1 MSVLVVEKFV
11 EKLWKNKKIKIS
23 ISFSTN
29 LEYYN
34 VNLGIQVGGDRVNVE
49 ILWQNVLKEI
59 KDELSS
65 LAFDTW
71 FSDVKLNSLDNGVA
85 IIEVPMS
92 IHKKHL
98 SDNYFDLITL
108 ALNKVTG
115 TNFDLEFLL
124 TDEINNRKVEK
135 EKEEQKIEEGVPKSF
150 KNKSNLNPKYNFEN
164 FIVGNSNKF
173 AQAAALS
180 VAENPGKMYNPLFI
194 YGNSGLGKTHLMHAI
209 GNYIVENSNRRV
221 LYVTS
226 DQFRDDFVGI
236 NKKDEKGTNFNYIDF
251 FKNKYRNIDVLII
264 DDIQFLGGAT
274 QTQQEFF
281 HTFTNLYNDSK
292 QIIISSDRS
301 PNDLK
306 LLEERLRTRF
316 CWGLTVNIYPP
327 DFELRKEILRKKIIA
342 GNFEAEIPED
352 VIEYIASNMG
362 SDVRQLEGSITRL
375 VAYSTIMGG
384 ARIDINLAIEALKDF
399 ISKGLSEKND
409 ITRIQKIVAEY
420 FQISVEDIRSKKRS
434 SNIAFPRQIAMYLC
448 RKLTSESFPK
458 IGTEFGGK
466 DHSTVMHSVEKIEQ
480 EIKNNSDLAGIID
493 KLKNDLKP

>member
-1 MSVLVVEKFV
+1 MNVDIIWNNALKD
-11 EKLWKNKKIKIS
+11 IK
-23 ISFSTN
+23 
-29 LEYYN
+29 E
-34 VNLGIQVGGDRVNVE
+34 
-49 ILWQNVLKEI
+49 
-59 KDELSS
+59 ELSS
-65 LAFDTW
+65 LAFSTW
-71 FSDVKLNSLDNGVA
+71 FQDVTLKEIKDDTA
-85 IIEVPMS
+85 IIIVPMA
-92 IHKKHL
+92 IHKRHL
-98 SDNYFDLITL
+98 YDNYRNLIQDS
-108 ALNKVTG
+108 LNKITG
-115 TNFDLEFLL
+115 TNFKLEFYLENEVKEV
-124 TDEINNRKVEK
+124 DEEQTTK
-135 EKEEQKIEEGVPKSF
+135 EKEDNFPKQ
-150 KNKSNLNPKYNFEN
+150 KSNLNSNYLFDN

-180 VAENPGKMYNPLFI
+180 VAENPGKIYNPLFI

-209 GNYIVENSNRRV
+209 GNYIVQNSQKKV

-236 NKKDEKGTNFNYIDF
+236 NRKDKDGTNFNYVEF

-292 QIIISSDRS
+292 QIIVSSDRS

-316 CWGLTVNIYPP
+316 CWGLTVNIGPP
-327 DFELRKEILRKKIIA
+327 DFELRKEILRKKIVA
-342 GNFEAEIPED
+342 GNFEEEIPEE

-375 VAYSTIMGG
+375 IAYSTIMGG
-384 ARIDINLAIEALKDF
+384 TKINLSLAIEALKDF
-399 ISKGLSEKND
+399 INKGISEKND
-409 ITRIQKIVAEY
+409 IAKIQKTVAEF
-420 FQISVEDIRSKKRS
+420 FQISAEDIKSKKRS

-448 RKLTSESFPK
+448 RKLTNESFPK

-466 DHSTVMHSVEKIEQ
+466 DHSTVMHSVEKIEM
-480 EIKNNSDLAGIID
+480 EIKSNKDLAGIVE
-493 KLKNDLKP
+493 KLEKDIKQ

>member
-1 MSVLVVEKFV
+1 MEM
-11 EKLWKNKKIKIS
+11 
-23 ISFSTN
+23 
-29 LEYYN
+29 
-34 VNLGIQVGGDRVNVE
+34 NVE

-59 KDELSS
+59 NDELSS

-71 FSDVKLNSLDNGVA
+71 FDQVRLIELKDGVA

-98 SDNYFDLITL
+98 SDNYAELIKES
-108 ALNKVTG
+108 LNKVTG
-115 TNFDLEFLL
+115 TYFELKFYLPNEVIR
-124 TDEINNRKVEK
+124 EKEENKEK
-135 EKEEQKIEEGVPKSF
+135 EKE
-150 KNKSNLNPKYNFEN
+150 KNIDVSANTARNYKEKSNLNAKYNFEN

-209 GNYIVENSNRRV
+209 GNYIVENSSKRV

-236 NKKDEKGTNFNYIDF
+236 NKKDNNGTNFSYIDF

-342 GNFEAEIPED
+342 GNFETDISED
-352 VIEYIASNMG
+352 IIEYIASNMG

-384 ARIDINLAIEALKDF
+384 AKIDINLAIEALKDF
-399 ISKGLSEKND
+399 ISKGLCEKND
-409 ITRIQKIVAEY
+409 ITRIQKIVSEY

-466 DHSTVMHSVEKIEQ
+466 DHSTVMHSVEKIET
-480 EIKNNSDLAGIID
+480 EIRNNKDLAAIIK
-493 KLKNDLKP
+493 KLENDLKP